1 MTSEESRRKRR
12 RGGIL
17 PLIGFA
23 IAVVGISVG
32 LTSGIGSA
40 ASAAAPV
47 NTTEPAISGTPS
59 VGSTLTATQ
68 GDWNPNPDTIA
79 FQWVR
84 CPSSGGS
91 EDGSD
96 CAVIGGATTSAY
108 IVSSA
113 DVGSRLRVRVT
124 ASIGG
129 DSATAASNPTN
140 LIGSAPVRIGDPVVS
155 GSAVVGSRLS
165 ANQGSWANNP
175 TSFSY
180 QWVRCPQSG
189 GNPVGSDC
197 ASIGGAT
204 SSSYVVASSDVGSR
218 LRVRVTASNSSGSA
232 TSASNATAIVTT
244 SAPSQGEPR
253 NTAEPR
259 ISGTARVGSS
269 LTTSQGSWTNS
280 PTGYRYQWYSCPSS
294 GGRSDASDCAA
305 IGGATAQSY
314 VAAGNVVG
322 RTLRTRVTASNS
334 RGSSTATSNP
344 TSVVQGAAPPPP
356 PTGCPAGT
364 GPIPITQ
371 LSAPARLL
379 VDGQSIV
386 PSPVRGSTLTV
397 SVRFRVSAC
406 GGRPVVGALVYTTAV
421 PYNQFTVPREQ
432 PTGGDG
438 WAQLNMSR
446 ARAFPASQHQQLLV
460 VFVRARKGGE
470 NLLGGVSTRRL
481 VSFRVSLR

>member
-1 MTSEESRRKRR
+1 MTSEENRSKRR

-23 IAVVGISVG
+23 AAVVGISVG
-32 LTSGIGSA
+32 LTSGIGIA
-40 ASAAAPV
+40 ASTAAPS
-47 NTTEPAISGTPS
+47 NTAEPAISGTPS

-68 GDWNPNPDTIA
+68 GTWSPTPETIA

-124 ASIGG
+124 AAIGG

-140 LIGSAPVRIGDPVVS
+140 LIGAGPVRVGDPVVS
-155 GSAVVGSRLS
+155 GSPVVGSRLS
-165 ANQGSWANNP
+165 SNQGTWANNP
-175 TSFSY
+175 TSFAY
-180 QWVRCPQSG
+180 QWVRCPSSG
-189 GNPVGSDC
+189 GNPLGSDC
-197 ASIGGAT
+197 AAIGGAT
-204 SSSYVVASSDVGSR
+204 SSSYVVSSSDVGSR
-218 LRVRVTASNSSGSA
+218 LRVRVTASNSSGSGV
-232 TSASNATAIVTT
+232 SASNATATVTT
-244 SAPSQGEPR
+244 SSSSGTPR

-259 ISGTARVGSS
+259 ISGTARIGST
-269 LTTSQGSWTNS
+269 LTTSQGSWANS
-280 PTGYRYQWYSCPSS
+280 PTRYTYQWYSCPSS
-294 GGRSDASDCAA
+294 GGRPDASDCAA

-314 VAAGNVVG
+314 VAQSTVAG

-334 RGSSTATSNP
+334 RGSSVATSNP

-356 PTGCPAGT
+356 TTGCPSGT
-364 GPIPITQ
+364 GPIPINQ

-386 PSPVRGSTLTV
+386 PSPVRRSTLTV
-397 SVRFRVSAC
+397 TVRFRVSAC

-421 PYNQFTVPREQ
+421 PYNQFTVPKEQ

-481 VSFRVSLR
+481 VSFRVNLRG

>member
-1 MTSEESRRKRR
+1 V
-12 RGGIL
+12 

-23 IAVVGISVG
+23 VAVVGVSVG

-47 NTTEPAISGTPS
+47 NTTEPAISGTAS

-68 GDWNPNPDTIA
+68 GAWSPTPETIS

-84 CPSSGGS
+84 CPSSGGNQN
-91 EDGSD
+91 GSD

-108 IVSSA
+108 IVSST

-140 LIGSAPVRIGDPVVS
+140 LIGASPVRVGDPVVS
-155 GSAVVGSRLS
+155 GSPVVGSRLS

-180 QWVRCPQSG
+180 QWVRCPTSG
-189 GNPVGSDC
+189 GNPDGSDC
-197 ASIGGAT
+197 AAIGGAT
-204 SSSYVVASSDVGSR
+204 SSSYVVSSSDVGSR

-244 SAPSQGEPR
+244 SSPSQGAPR

-259 ISGTARVGSS
+259 ISGTARAGSS

-314 VAAGNVVG
+314 VAASNVVG
-322 RTLRTRVTASNS
+322 RTLRVRVTASNS
-334 RGSSTATSNP
+334 SGSSTATSNP

-356 PTGCPAGT
+356 ATGCPAGT
-364 GPIPITQ
+364 GPIAITQ

-397 SVRFRVSAC
+397 TVRFRVSAC

-446 ARAFPASQHQQLLV
+446 ARAFPASAHQQLLV

-481 VSFRVSLR
+481 VSFRVNLR